1 MGGDKK
7 RGAVEICRGSCA
19 RPLSMWGCGKC
30 WWEGGVGGSVVVRV
44 GVVMRGW
51 LCEDGDVRVV
61 VGVVGRW

>member
-1 MGGDKK
+1 M
-7 RGAVEICRGSCA
+7 
-19 RPLSMWGCGKC
+19 LMWGCGKC